1 MEGGSLEPPELPL
14 DSPLWLC
21 LGYYGVVVAND
32 WCIRLVTRALSIQI
46 FRVNNVTFIFMY
58 EGMGMRGQDNF
69 HQTAVSWLTAMNTS
83 QYMHLNF
90 VLLSV
95 IIQFATCLQIEKHTG
110 SGQKFG
116 CTKIHKL
123 TCALF
128 KTRSLILYLNLT
140 FFLPRCFN
148 SSPASL
154 SC

>member
-1 MEGGSLEPPELPL
+1 MKGWDEGPREQ
-14 DSPLWLC
+14 
-21 LGYYGVVVAND
+21 
-32 WCIRLVTRALSIQI
+32 AL
-46 FRVNNVTFIFMY
+46 
-58 EGMGMRGQDNF
+58 NF

-128 KTRSLILYLNLT
+128 KTRSKFNFFSQGVLTLCLLVSAADNLCKQYVT
-140 FFLPRCFN
+140 RSVPTKR
-148 SSPASL
+148 
-154 SC
+154 